1 MNTTALLE
9 DLGHEVI
16 EAPSGRQALDVLNS
30 GAAVDVVVTDQAM
43 PGMTGVLLAAAIQE
57 RWPTLPVI
65 LATGY
70 AEFPPDA
77 DLTLPKLSK
86 PFQQHAL
93 AQAITDALRTAEEAR
108 RVVPSAPGTAE
119 VLCSLGQAVPHT
131 ILLVYGEVGSLYAV
145 EGPGHHGLRVRPP

>member
-9 DLGHEVI
+9 DLGHKVI

-43 PGMTGVLLAAAIQE
+43 PGMTGVQLAAAIQE

-70 AEFPPDA
+70 AEFPPDTA
-77 DLTLPKLSK
+77 PTLPKLSK

-93 AQAITDALRTAEEAR
+93 AQAITDALRTEEEAR
-108 RVVPSAPGTAE
+108 RVVLFRPR
-119 VLCSLGQAVPHT
+119 
-131 ILLVYGEVGSLYAV
+131 
-145 EGPGHHGLRVRPP
+145 HG